1 MVGNDRVARVLGFLQ
16 IKKRRR
22 KSESRGEL
30 INSIFG
36 LPYHGIKIKRSI
48 PRREMK
54 PRKQAR
60 KIRKAMKKKNIVLLL
75 PFFTYAERRTDRQ
88 LPKNEI
94 SWKWKRDKEQEHILS
109 TIIST
114 LGH

>member
-1 MVGNDRVARVLGFLQ
+1 
-16 IKKRRR
+16 
-22 KSESRGEL
+22 
-30 INSIFG
+30 
-36 LPYHGIKIKRSI
+36 
-48 PRREMK
+48 MK
-54 PRKQAR
+54 PRKQA
-60 KIRKAMKKKNIVLLL
+60 KDKKSNEKEEYCASLGS
-75 PFFTYAERRTDRQ
+75 FFTYAERRTDRQ